1 MDTRSRAAEAAAVSE
16 ILLEQLENQKVPIS
30 QVLLK
35 AKRLARLLRD
45 ADAQKWLTYE
55 LSGYPDGTSLD
66 DFGTCSKFARQRM
79 AENDKYWNE
88 SLPTIEARIKSSEV
102 ALAGY
107 RFPAD
112 LSPSLDSPSQYA
124 GLQLQ
129 NAITSV
135 VSSFN
140 LSVNSL
146 LNSIA
151 SSTEL
156 FGALTA
162 AVHTYVT
169 EANIALTL
177 GRTAQEIFEAARIE
191 TDNFVRLKCPK
202 AAEQL
207 LAAYERIQSGG
218 GEECAQA
225 LVSCRRILLTVAD
238 AVFPPRA
245 EAYRDRRGNE
255 RKVGP
260 DEYKNRL
267 LAYLD
272 SQIQNGLATKTAIS
286 DLEHVASRLDSV
298 YESSCKG
305 VHADVSQQDAR
316 LTLISTYLILAE
328 VARTPG

>member
-45 ADAQKWLTYE
+45 SDAQQWLTCE

-79 AENDKYWNE
+79 AENDKYWKE

-107 RFPAD
+107 RFPTD
-112 LSPSLDSPSQYA
+112 LSPSLDSPSEYA

-129 NAITSV
+129 NAMTSV
-135 VSSFN
+135 VRSFN
-140 LSVNSL
+140 ISVTCL
-146 LNSIA
+146 RDSIA
-151 SSTEL
+151 SSTGL

-177 GRTAQEIFEAARIE
+177 GGAAQEIFEAARIE

-207 LAAYERIQSGG
+207 LAAYERIQGGG

-245 EAYRDRRGNE
+245 EAYRDRRGKE

-267 LAYLD
+267 
-272 SQIQNGLATKTAIS
+272 
-286 DLEHVASRLDSV
+286 
-298 YESSCKG
+298 
-305 VHADVSQQDAR
+305 QDTR
-316 LTLISTYLILAE
+316 
-328 VARTPG
+328 

>member
-1 MDTRSRAAEAAAVSE
+1 MDTRSRAAEAVAVSE
-16 ILLEQLENQKVPIS
+16 ILLEQLENQRVPTS

-135 VSSFN
+135 VSS
-140 LSVNSL
+140 
-146 LNSIA
+146 
-151 SSTEL
+151 
-156 FGALTA
+156 
-162 AVHTYVT
+162 
-169 EANIALTL
+169 
-177 GRTAQEIFEAARIE
+177 
-191 TDNFVRLKCPK
+191 
-202 AAEQL
+202 
-207 LAAYERIQSGG
+207 
-218 GEECAQA
+218 
-225 LVSCRRILLTVAD
+225 
-238 AVFPPRA
+238 
-245 EAYRDRRGNE
+245 
-255 RKVGP
+255 
-260 DEYKNRL
+260 
-267 LAYLD
+267 
-272 SQIQNGLATKTAIS
+272 
-286 DLEHVASRLDSV
+286 
-298 YESSCKG
+298 
-305 VHADVSQQDAR
+305 
-316 LTLISTYLILAE
+316 
-328 VARTPG
+328 

>member
-1 MDTRSRAAEAAAVSE
+1 M
-16 ILLEQLENQKVPIS
+16 
-30 QVLLK
+30 
-35 AKRLARLLRD
+35 
-45 ADAQKWLTYE
+45 
-55 LSGYPDGTSLD
+55 
-66 DFGTCSKFARQRM
+66 
-79 AENDKYWNE
+79 
-88 SLPTIEARIKSSEV
+88 
-102 ALAGY
+102 
-107 RFPAD
+107 
-112 LSPSLDSPSQYA
+112 
-124 GLQLQ
+124 
-129 NAITSV
+129 
-135 VSSFN
+135 
-140 LSVNSL
+140 NSL
-146 LNSIA
+146 RNSIA
-151 SSTEL
+151 FSTEL

-162 AVHTYVT
+162 TVHTYVT

-177 GRTAQEIFEAARIE
+177 GGTAQEIFEAARIE
-191 TDNFVRLKCPK
+191 SDNFVRLKCPK